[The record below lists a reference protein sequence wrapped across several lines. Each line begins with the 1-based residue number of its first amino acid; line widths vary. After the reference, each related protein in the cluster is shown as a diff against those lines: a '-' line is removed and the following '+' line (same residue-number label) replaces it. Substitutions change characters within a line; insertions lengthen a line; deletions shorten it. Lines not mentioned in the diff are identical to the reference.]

1 MKKFNFHPFPNLITE
16 RLTLRQMKAEDKKEL
31 YMLRSDEK
39 VLKFINRPKAK
50 TIDEGLQFIHKI
62 NNGITKNEWILWGI
76 TLKNKLIGTICLWN
90 ISEDQLLAEI
100 GYELMSNYHGQGYMQ
115 EALTAVI
122 KYGFEN
128 MKLHSIEAFTS
139 PYNLRSIKLLERN
152 EFIWKANFQEG
163 DSFVGEISDMSIYTL
178 LNQRTD

>member
-1 MKKFNFHPFPNLITE
+1 MMKFNFSPFPNLTTE
-16 RLTLRQMKAEDKKEL
+16 RLTLRQIKDEDKKEL
-31 YMLRSDEK
+31 YILRSDEK
-39 VLKFINRPKAK
+39 VMKFINRPKAK

-62 NNGITKNEWILWGI
+62 NNGITKNEWIFWVI

-90 ISEDQLLAEI
+90 ISKDQSLAEI
-100 GYELMSNYHGQGYMQ
+100 GYELMSNYQGQGYMQ

-139 PYNLRSIKLLERN
+139 PNNKRSIKLLERN
-152 EFIWKANFQEG
+152 NFIWKANFQEG
-163 DSFVGEISDMSIYTL
+163 DSFVGEISDMAIYTL
-178 LNQRTD
+178 LNHSGD